1 MNLRLNETYDSSVGM
16 VRACATGVGRV
27 LLSVLQR
34 EDPAVIYYRE
44 LSRSQDIIG
53 PILVGASRQQ
63 SLFEWQNDPG
73 TWYIDT
79 RPRNGK
85 PVRRFSERVPSD
97 FKGLKDE
104 VFEVPVAAA
113 AVLKLNERY
122 AGEV

>member
-1 MNLRLNETYDSSVGM
+1 MIGVMELRRPVERIVDPMTQIGRWLVEGM
-16 VRACATGVGRV
+16 RKQPPEMARWRDLT
-27 LLSVLQR
+27 
-34 EDPAVIYYRE
+34 
-44 LSRSQDIIG
+44 QDESIIG
-53 PILVGASRQQ
+53 PILVGATVQL
-63 SLFEWQNDPG
+63 SLFRWQNDPG